1 MTYTSVVSSKGQVTV
16 PQEIRTRLGLRE
28 GDRLEFIIEGDRTI
42 IRPARNLT
50 NPFEAYI
57 GVSTLFQVERP
68 RSMPGSRNCARRRPA
83 KGENLD

>member
-57 GVSTLFQVERP
+57 GALDTFPGGAAEINAWIAELRQEETSER
-68 RSMPGSRNCARRRPA
+68 
-83 KGENLD
+83 